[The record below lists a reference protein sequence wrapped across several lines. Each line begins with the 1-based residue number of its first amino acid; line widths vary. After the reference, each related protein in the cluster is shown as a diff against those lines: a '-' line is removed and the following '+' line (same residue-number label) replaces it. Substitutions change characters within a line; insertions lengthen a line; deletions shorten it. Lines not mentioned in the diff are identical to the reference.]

1 MDWIQFL
8 LPPSF
13 YLLFSSLPPPS
24 SIILLPDARTTDP
37 ASVSAT
43 ATTIGFGRRKE
54 ERRRDKEKKGRE
66 EIGLREEE
74 GHCFGDVSEVILVD
88 HCEVSTGCRLVLRG
102 GDLGDSLTHA
112 EVAPAVTSLFVQSS
126 LLDFC

>member
-1 MDWIQFL
+1 MLRFKCPAEAHVKLIVLWPQQRSQELRTGFNSCFLPPSTYSSLLFLL
-8 LPPSF
+8 LPP
-13 YLLFSSLPPPS
+13 LFCCPK
-24 SIILLPDARTTDP
+24 PDARTTDP

-74 GHCFGDVSEVILVD
+74 GHCFGDVSEVILV
-88 HCEVSTGCRLVLRG
+88 VPRPL
-102 GDLGDSLTHA
+102 
-112 EVAPAVTSLFVQSS
+112 
-126 LLDFC
+126 